1 MRGTKVDLPDGY
13 MGIVLRVPEDK
24 KGKGGASAVKV
35 QEEEERPKAKAKG
48 RATRRSKR
56 VQEVIE
62 VQDEDDAM
70 DGGESGDVGV
80 PEGPVR
86 VLQPVSTFPSFIL
99 WHPDNPVDE
108 GRDEYMRSLKEWTR
122 LAAEVSGLGVDCPPH
137 RLSMHAL

>member
-70 DGGESGDVGV
+70 DGGESGEVGV

-86 VLQPVSTFPSFIL
+86 VLQPVSTFPSFML

-122 LAAEVSGLGVDCPPH
+122 LAAEVSELGVDCPPH